1 MTVGV
6 SGPHLGV
13 TVVVGLVVDIA
24 FGHSM
29 SSVKL
34 RLEREKDKNQ
44 IQVPD
49 IKSAKTNFNS
59 FCFVFYQTPI
69 FMLCTVLT
77 QNKSIFQR
85 FWVDSHSL

>member
-34 RLEREKDKNQ
+34 RLEREKDKYQ

-49 IKSAKTNFNS
+49 IKSAKTFLIPFAEAMYFIKLQYS
-59 FCFVFYQTPI
+59 CCVQF
-69 FMLCTVLT
+69 
-77 QNKSIFQR
+77 
-85 FWVDSHSL
+85 